1 MEALLTPE
9 SCFDGIKD
17 FPYQPNYVDFDG
29 LKMHYIDE
37 GNQEND
43 EIILAIHGE
52 PTWSYLYRKFVP
64 VLAPKYRFIAPD
76 LLGFGKSSKPVNM
89 KDYTYTFHYNSIKT

>member
-64 VLAPKYRFIAPD
+64 VLAHDHFSAVFRGWRHLFRICHGANLD
-76 LLGFGKSSKPVNM
+76 GNH
-89 KDYTYTFHYNSIKT
+89 T